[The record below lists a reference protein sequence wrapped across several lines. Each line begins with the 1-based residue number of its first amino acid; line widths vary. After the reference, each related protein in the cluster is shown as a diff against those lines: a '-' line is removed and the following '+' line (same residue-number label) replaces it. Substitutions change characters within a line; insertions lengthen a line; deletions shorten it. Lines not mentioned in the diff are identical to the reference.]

1 MPDGGAYARG
11 MRLRT
16 DGIAWQELDGE
27 LVVLDLHASTYLEA
41 NATGTFLA
49 GLLKQERTLEE
60 LRDALVERYGI
71 APDVAEQDVR
81 AYVDELRGLGLL
93 A

>member
-1 MPDGGAYARG
+1 

-16 DGIAWQELDGE
+16 EDIAWQELDGE
-27 LVVLDLHASTYLEA
+27 LVVLDLAASSYLAA

-49 GLLKQERTLEE
+49 GLLREERTLEE
-60 LRDALVERYGI
+60 LRDALVAEYGV
-71 APDVAEQDVR
+71 APELAEADAR
-81 AYVDELRGLGLL
+81 AYVADLRTHGLL